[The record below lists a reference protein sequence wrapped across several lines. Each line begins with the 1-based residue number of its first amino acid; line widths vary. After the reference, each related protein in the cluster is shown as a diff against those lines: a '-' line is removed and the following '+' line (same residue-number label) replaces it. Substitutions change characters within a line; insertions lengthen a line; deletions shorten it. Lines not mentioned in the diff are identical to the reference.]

1 MTYTFIV
8 SDESVNVYGTILSTQ
23 GIELQDFLRNPVMYF
38 NHNRDKGVIGRW
50 ENLRRDGNTL
60 LADAVFDTKS
70 ELGAKV
76 ARQVQDGFLRS
87 ASVGFEA
94 IETEIVDGVTIV
106 TRSKLREIS
115 IVDIPANT
123 NAVKL
128 SMLKNKIITLNAPIF
143 KDLKSEIIRLL
154 GLDSKASDM
163 AVLEEIKRLI
173 QESENIYELPGL
185 PDIDKDTQK
194 QYRQLYRSNRQLYN
208 AMLASERERAEN
220 IRKTLINHALSE
232 GRISYAVVG
241 KWQEMARGMKSDT
254 LAFIL
259 STMPKAPKI
268 TNYIDGKMTLDEYA
282 RYNPKALQEDPDLL
296 KRLLAEAVESKGGGN
311 THRTLDWYRKNDPK
325 FLKDNPDIYKRL
337 VEEETAKKSK
347 Y

>member
-8 SDESVNVYGTILSTQ
+8 SDESVNVYGTILQTQ

-38 NHNRDKGVIGRW
+38 NHYRDKGVIGRW

-94 IETEIVDGVTIV
+94 LETEIVDGITVI

-115 IVDIPANT
+115 IVDMPANT

-128 SMLKNKIITLNAPIF
+128 SMPKNKIITLNAPIF
-143 KDLKSEIIRLL
+143 RDLRSEIIRLL
-154 GLDSKASDM
+154 GLDSKVGDM

-173 QESENIYELPGL
+173 QESENLYDLPGL

-194 QYRQLYRSNRQLYN
+194 QYRQIYRSNRQLYKS
-208 AMLASERERAEN
+208 MLASERERAEN
-220 IRKTLINHALSE
+220 IRKILINNALSE
-232 GRISYAVVG
+232 GRISYAVAE
-241 KWQEMARGMKSDT
+241 KWQEMAQGIKADT

-259 STMPKAPKI
+259 STIPKALSVK
-268 TNYIDGKMTLDEYA
+268 NYIDGKMTLDEYV

-296 KRLLAEAVESKGGGN
+296 KRLLAEAVESKGSGN
-311 THRTLDWYRKNDPK
+311 PCRSLDWYRKNDPK
-325 FLKDNPDIYKRL
+325 FLKDNPDIYKHL
-337 VEEETAKKSK
+337 VEKEIAKKNK

>member
-1 MTYTFIV
+1 MAYTFIV
-8 SDESVNVYGTILSTQ
+8 SDESVNIYGTILKTQ
-23 GIELQDFLRNPVMYF
+23 GIETQDFQRNPVMYF

-50 ENLRRDGNTL
+50 ENLRKDGNTL

-94 IETEIVDGVTIV
+94 LETETVDDVTII

-128 SMLKNKIITLNAPIF
+128 SLPKNRIIKLSAPIF
-143 KDLKSEIIRLL
+143 KDLRSEIIRLL
-154 GLDSKASDM
+154 GLNDKVSDM
-163 AVLEEIKRLI
+163 AILEEIRRLI
-173 QESENIYELPGL
+173 HDSENFTEVSGL
-185 PDIDKDTQK
+185 LDIDKDTRK
-194 QYRQLYRSNRQLYN
+194 QYRLLYRSNRKLYD
-208 AMLASERERAEN
+208 AMLASERENEN
-220 IRKTLINHALSE
+220 NTRKILINNALKE
-232 GRISYAVVG
+232 GRITYAASEQWEKVSQG
-241 KWQEMARGMKSDT
+241 IKIDT

-259 STMPKAPKI
+259 SELPKAMRV
-268 TNYIDGKMTLDEYA
+268 THFIDGKMTLDEYA
-282 RYNPKALQEDPDLL
+282 KYNPKALQDDPKLL
-296 KRLLAEAVESKGGGN
+296 KRLVSEAVEKHENGN
-311 THRTLDWYRKNDPK
+311 TYKSLDWYRKNDPK
-325 FLKDNPDIYKRL
+325 FLRDNPEIYKRL
-337 VEEETAKKSK
+337 VEAETKKNK